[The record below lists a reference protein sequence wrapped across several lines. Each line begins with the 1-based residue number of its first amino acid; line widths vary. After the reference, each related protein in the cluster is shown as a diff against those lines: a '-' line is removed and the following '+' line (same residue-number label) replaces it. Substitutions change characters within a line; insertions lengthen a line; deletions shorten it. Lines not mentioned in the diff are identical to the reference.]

1 MVWSAVGLAT
11 AADDV
16 RFSRDI
22 LPILSD
28 TCYTCHG
35 PDEKARK
42 GGLRLD
48 LQESA
53 FSTGKSG
60 ATAIV
65 PGDPAQSEIIQRILT
80 DDPDD
85 VMPPPKALR
94 KLTAA
99 QKERLKQWVAQG
111 AAWGKH
117 WAYEPPLR
125 PALPETGSPKSEI
138 RAERSET
145 DSRRLPEGKRSA
157 SNPIDAFVAA
167 RLEGE
172 GLAFSPEAAPET
184 LIRRMTLDLT
194 GLPPTPE
201 EAAAFVEA
209 WHSTSSFVIRH
220 SSFQTL
226 VDRLLA
232 SQRFGERWA
241 WDWLDAARYSDT
253 NGFQGDPERT
263 MWPWRDWVVDA
274 INANMPYD
282 QFTIEQIAGDLLPDA
297 TRSQQLAS
305 GFHRNNMHNGEGGR
319 IAEETRV
326 ENVFDRVETTGTLW
340 LAATFNC
347 CRCHDHKYDPLSQR
361 DYYAFYDIFNQMSET
376 GAGRDGKGVPALD
389 FSTPADEARV
399 AAAQRKLN
407 AVVKEVEA
415 FELKKF
421 PRPQGAPLTESDA
434 AKLPGNLS
442 ATLAARVPARRTVDG
457 ILEAI
462 GYFETDGNDPAYV
475 TVLKKHLSVLRSRD
489 SAQSNVTK
497 VMIMDQLAELR
508 DTFILDKGAYDKPTE
523 VKVTAAMP
531 VALAGEPP
539 PEARANRLDLA
550 RWLVA
555 RDNPLT
561 ARVTV
566 NRYWQALFGTGL
578 VKSVEDFGLQGEKP
592 SHPELLDWLA
602 VELMDSGW
610 DIKHLIRLI
619 VTSRTYRQSAKVTPA
634 LAERDPENRLLA
646 RGPRHRMP
654 SWMLRDVALAAA
666 GLLNPDLGG
675 PSVKPY
681 QPPGIWEEAT
691 FGKKSYVQDHGE
703 SLYRRTLYTF
713 WRRIVGPTM
722 LFDNAARQVCEVKAK
737 RTNTPLHALTTLN
750 DITYVEAARA
760 LAQRVLCFSPSQTG
774 LTRFLQDSQDGLKQS
789 AASPDAGRL
798 DHLYRLVLA
807 RAPAAEERAV
817 LLKRLAWLRAQFAAD
832 PAAADALLRVGESP
846 RDENL
851 SPTDHAA
858 WTALCQLVLNLDE
871 ALCK

>member
-1 MVWSAVGLAT
+1 MLMPRILLPFGAWCLAVVP
-11 AADDV
+11 AAGEEL

-28 TCYTCHG
+28 TCFACHG
-35 PDEKARK
+35 PDEAGRK

-48 LQESA
+48 LHESA
-53 FSTGKSG
+53 LGQGKSG
-60 ATAIV
+60 AAAVV
-65 PGDPAQSEIIQRILT
+65 PGDPAKSEVIARILST
-80 DDPDD
+80 DAAE

-94 KLTAA
+94 KLTAE
-99 QKERLKQWVAQG
+99 QKELLQRWVAQG
-111 AAWGKH
+111 APWGKH
-117 WAYEPPLR
+117 WAYEPPVR
-125 PALPETGSPKSEI
+125 PPLPEVTIP
-138 RAERSET
+138 
-145 DSRRLPEGKRSA
+145 A
-157 SNPIDAFVAA
+157 SQSQNPIDAFVAA
-167 RLEGE
+167 RLQQE
-172 GLAFSPEAAPET
+172 GLAFSPEAPPAT
-184 LIRRMTLDLT
+184 LARRLSLDLT
-194 GLPPTPE
+194 GLPPSAHE
-201 EAAAFVEA
+201 FEFQAADFNVEA
-209 WHSTSSFVIRH
+209 FIDH
-220 SSFQTL
+220 
-226 VDRLLA
+226 LLA
-232 SQRFGERWA
+232 SPRFGERWA
-241 WDWLDAARYSDT
+241 WDWLDAARYADT
-253 NGFQGDPERT
+253 NGYQGDPERT

-282 QFTIEQIAGDLLPDA
+282 RFTIEQIAGDLLPDA
-297 TRSQQLAS
+297 TRSQKLAS

-326 ENVFDRVETTGTLW
+326 ENVFDRVETTATLW

-347 CRCHDHKYDPLSQR
+347 CRCHDHKYDPLAQR
-361 DYYAFYDIFNQMSET
+361 DYYALYDIFNQMSET
-376 GAGRDGKGVPALD
+376 GAGRDGKGAPALD
-389 FSTPADEARV
+389 FSTPTEEARV
-399 AAAQRKLN
+399 AEARRKFN
-407 AVVKEVEA
+407 AVSKEVEA

-442 ATLAARVPARRTVDG
+442 VTLADREPARRTLSGVV
-457 ILEAI
+457 EALA
-462 GYFETDGNDPAYV
+462 YFETDGNDPAYAA
-475 TVLKKHLSVLRSRD
+475 VLKKHLNVMRARD
-489 SAQSNVTK
+489 TAQNNVTQ

-523 VKVTAAMP
+523 VRIGGAMP

-619 VTSRTYRQSAKVTPA
+619 VTSRAYRQSSKVTPA
-634 LAERDPENRLLA
+634 LFERDPENRLLA
-646 RGPRHRMP
+646 RGPRHRLP
-654 SWMLRDVALAAA
+654 AWMLRDLALSAS
-666 GLLNPDLGG
+666 GLLNPAQGG

-681 QPPGIWEEAT
+681 QPAGIWEEAT
-691 FGKKSYVQDHGE
+691 FGKKSYVQDHGDA
-703 SLYRRTLYTF
+703 LYRRTLYTF
-713 WRRIVGPTM
+713 WRRIVGPTT

-760 LAQRVLCFSPSQTG
+760 LAQRVLLATPDDADAR
-774 LTRFLQDSQDGLKQS
+774 LTE
-789 AASPDAGRL
+789 
-798 DHLYRLVLA
+798 LYRLALF
-807 RAPAAEERAV
+807 RAPTAEEQAI
-817 LLKRLAWLRAQFAAD
+817 LSERLGRLRKQYHAE
-832 PAAADALLRVGESP
+832 PEAAAALLQVGESA
-846 RDENL
+846 RDETL
-851 SPTDHAA
+851 PATDHAA
-858 WTALCQLVLNLDE
+858 FTVLCQLVLNLDE
-871 ALCK
+871 ALCKE